1 MQVERNFRNDLQG
14 VVMDRPNEMD
24 IVEIMYI
31 PLKIGDSK
39 IGLPKVDAPSLID

>member
-1 MQVERNFRNDLQG
+1 MQVERNFRTDLQG
-14 VVMDRPNEMD
+14 VAMDRPNEMD

-39 IGLPKVDAPSLID
+39 IGLPKVDALSLID